1 MIYVA
6 PSKRLVTRQS
16 HNSFA
21 CLHGVSPQ
29 HHRIQ
34 SHTCVCAHTHKQ
46 RETLFQPRGIY
57 KQLQGWDQVQIFI
70 HVLTGSGHT
79 RYLGTNLGEKKSGS
93 FFFFY
98 LANMIYEKGNLICY
112 CISKVLFTMYN

>member
-93 FFFFY
+93 FFFFFFGKY
-98 LANMIYEKGNLICY
+98 DL
-112 CISKVLFTMYN
+112 